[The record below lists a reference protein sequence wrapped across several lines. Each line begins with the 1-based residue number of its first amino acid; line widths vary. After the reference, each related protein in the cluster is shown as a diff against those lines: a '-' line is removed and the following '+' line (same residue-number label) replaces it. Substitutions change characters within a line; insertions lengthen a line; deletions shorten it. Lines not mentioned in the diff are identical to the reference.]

1 MTLLVLLILQLFP
14 CSTIIGNG
22 LANDVLS
29 LLIDCLSGR
38 INIWSKSVKF
48 VPNKEN
54 LVFLK
59 TLLLIVTD
67 LATFNV
73 FIHVDHF
80 LHYDYNNSTRYRYE

>member
-1 MTLLVLLILQLFP
+1 MALLVLLILQLFP
-14 CSTIIGNG
+14 CPTIIVNG
-22 LANDVLS
+22 IANDVLS

-38 INIWSKSVKF
+38 INIWSKSIKF

-67 LATFNV
+67 LATYNA

-80 LHYDYNNSTRYRYE
+80 LHYDHNDLTRYSYQ